1 MNYGSKILYSLI
13 VISFLSLHVI
23 APVPAE
29 ADEALIIG
37 VLHSEEYTY
46 ATMMKNSFEM
56 ALEVINKKGGIKGR
70 PLKLVYGN
78 DRGKPKEGEKIIN
91 ELVKKTGAIMQMTGL
106 RKGNGKMSIG

>member
-37 VLHSEEYTY
+37 VLHSEE
-46 ATMMKNSFEM
+46 
-56 ALEVINKKGGIKGR
+56 
-70 PLKLVYGN
+70 
-78 DRGKPKEGEKIIN
+78 
-91 ELVKKTGAIMQMTGL
+91 
-106 RKGNGKMSIG
+106 